1 MLFKKKKTEKTK
13 GDLGMSQTTITLL
26 FLAFAIVSFI
36 LEKIPL
42 GLTASICALGLTLT
56 GILDVST
63 TFSQYVNSNV
73 ILCVG
78 MFVVGQALFE
88 TGMANKIGGLVTRF
102 AKTEKTLIIAIMVI
116 AGVMSGFLS
125 NTGTAAVL
133 IPVVCGI
140 ADESGYSRSH
150 LLMPL
155 VFAAALGGNLS
166 IIGAPG
172 NLMGANALQEM
183 GIKTSFFM
191 YAPIGIPMLLIGILY
206 FVCFGYKLLMQNQN
220 EAAQN
225 LEEQKDFSNVPKW
238 KQIISLVVLIVVI
251 FAMIFEELIGISIQL
266 SACLGALFL
275 VLTGVLTE
283 KEALNSIDL
292 KVVLLFGGSLS
303 LAKALDVTGAGSMI
317 ADKIVGLL
325 GSNPN
330 PILLLLVI
338 FLVTCVLTNFMSNT
352 ATTALMIPIAVSL
365 ANSLGA
371 DPRSVVIATVIAGS
385 CAYATPIGM
394 PANTMVVGLGGYKFK
409 DYVKSGLPLI
419 LVSFAICM
427 ILLPILFPFYP

>member
-1 MLFKKKKTEKTK
+1 
-13 GDLGMSQTTITLL
+13 MSQTTITLL
-26 FLAFAIVSFI
+26 FLVFAIVSFI

-172 NLMGANALQEM
+172 NLMGVNALQEM

-206 FVCFGYKLLMQNQN
+206 FVCFGYKLLSQNQN

-419 LVSFAICM
+419 LVFFAICM

>member
-1 MLFKKKKTEKTK
+1 
-13 GDLGMSQTTITLL
+13 MSQTTITLL

-73 ILCVG
+73 ILCIG

-172 NLMGANALQEM
+172 N
-183 GIKTSFFM
+183 FM

-206 FVCFGYKLLMQNQN
+206 FVCFGYKLLTQNQN
-220 EAAQN
+220 EAVQN

>member
-26 FLAFAIVSFI
+26 FLVFAIVSFF

-172 NLMGANALQEM
+172 NLMGVNALQEM

-206 FVCFGYKLLMQNQN
+206 FVCFGYKLLPQNQN

-266 SACLGALFL
+266 
-275 VLTGVLTE
+275 
-283 KEALNSIDL
+283 
-292 KVVLLFGGSLS
+292 
-303 LAKALDVTGAGSMI
+303 LAEMR
-317 ADKIVGLL
+317 
-325 GSNPN
+325 NE
-330 PILLLLVI
+330 
-338 FLVTCVLTNFMSNT
+338 F
-352 ATTALMIPIAVSL
+352 
-365 ANSLGA
+365 
-371 DPRSVVIATVIAGS
+371 SVHQ
-385 CAYATPIGM
+385 
-394 PANTMVVGLGGYKFK
+394 
-409 DYVKSGLPLI
+409 
-419 LVSFAICM
+419 
-427 ILLPILFPFYP
+427 

>member
-172 NLMGANALQEM
+172 NLMGVNALQEM

-206 FVCFGYKLLMQNQN
+206 FVCFGYKLLPQNQN

-394 PANTMVVGLGGYKFK
+394 PANTMVVGAGNYKFI
-409 DYVKSGLPLI
+409 DYAKSGLPLI
-419 LVSFAICM
+419 VIATVISM
-427 ILLPILFPFYP
+427 IILPIAFPFYP

>member
-1 MLFKKKKTEKTK
+1 
-13 GDLGMSQTTITLL
+13 MSQITITLL
-26 FLAFAIVSFI
+26 FLAFAIISFI

-42 GLTASICALGLTLT
+42 GLTATICALGLTLT
-56 GILDVST
+56 GVLDAST
-63 TFSQYVNSNV
+63 IFSQYVNSNV

-88 TGMANKIGGLVTRF
+88 TGMANKIGGIVTKF
-102 AKTEKTLIIAIMVI
+102 AKTERTLIIAIMVI
-116 AGVMSGFLS
+116 VGIMSGFLS

-140 ADESGYSRSH
+140 ADESGYSRSR

-172 NLMGANALQEM
+172 NLMGVNALQEM
-183 GIKTSFFM
+183 GLSTSFFM
-191 YAPIGIPMLLIGILY
+191 YAPVGVPMLILGILY
-206 FVCFGYKLLMQNQN
+206 FVFLGYRFLPDGKTVSNERIENQEN
-220 EAAQN
+220 FE
-225 LEEQKDFSNVPKW
+225 NVPKW
-238 KQIISLVVLIVVI
+238 KQMISLIVLIIVI
-251 FAMIFEELIGISIQL
+251 LAMIFEKEIGISIQV
-266 SACLGALFL
+266 SACVGAAFL
-275 VLTGVLTE
+275 VLTGVISE
-283 KEALNSIDL
+283 KAALQSIDL

-303 LAKALDVTGAGSMI
+303 LAKALDTTGAGNLI
-317 ADKIVGLL
+317 ADKIVGFL
-325 GSNPN
+325 GANPN
-330 PILLLLVI
+330 PIVLLLVI
-338 FLVTCVLTNFMSNT
+338 FIVTCILTNFMSNT

-365 ANSLGA
+365 ANNLGA

-419 LVSFAICM
+419 VFSFVICM